1 MVVIEIVHLLVMGTD
16 CPDGYRHAKSCE
28 AQRCTSAFAGYTNDS
43 IIPARFLCSNPR
55 SYYPSPHSSPVP
67 NRFARWMEGKVRS
80 ESGDVVIVNGKRFDR
95 TEWPYRSS
103 VIGGRISASLGL
115 VGRERADCLFDFR
128 LTYLYRS
135 GLRLRPRLVMCN
147 NN

>member
-1 MVVIEIVHLLVMGTD
+1 MSTG
-16 CPDGYRHAKSCE
+16 CRDGNRHAKSCE

-95 TEWPYRSS
+95 TEWPYRSRA
-103 VIGGRISASLGL
+103 IGRRISRTG
-115 VGRERADCLFDFR
+115 GEERADCLFDFR